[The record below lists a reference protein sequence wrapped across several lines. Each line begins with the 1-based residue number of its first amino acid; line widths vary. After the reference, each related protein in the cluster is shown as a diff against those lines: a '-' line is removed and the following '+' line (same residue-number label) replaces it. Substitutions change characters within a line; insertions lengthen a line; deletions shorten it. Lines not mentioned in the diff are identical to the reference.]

1 MKFGVRE
8 CANIVFR
15 AKQPIRIGTST
26 FQTGQP
32 VLYID
37 TATTSSMEQSTTTVY
52 AQGGRGNARLLA
64 WEGQKT
70 LTFSFTDAL
79 LSPIGFAILSGAGL
93 FKRGNGNQGSET
105 EDLVHFHMTS
115 GANLEVD
122 SNGVGTIDLR
132 NAIAEFG
139 SAAKICIGDAPIYV
153 MAIEEDGSLT
163 GEVYTGTINEDQAAT
178 GKIIITDVA
187 LGTNTSPENAAVL
200 VDYYVDLPG
209 EHVWEA
215 DINPE
220 TFGGNYYVEA
230 DTLFR
235 DQHTGKDL
243 PANLTFPNVRL
254 QSNFTMTFAGTG
266 DPSTFD
272 FTMDA
277 FPDYTYFDR
286 TKKVLA
292 VMQIVDSIALG
303 ADMAAANSDNPVMY
317 HDETIQEKEVHLNDS
332 NETAVELGWNV
343 STFKTI
349 KDAGNNEG
357 ASQANAHEITIL
369 NIGDAVSLKSRLV
382 ILDANGKDIGQEVKP
397 KFEVSSGNTGG
408 AIELDKDG
416 FVVARANTAAST
428 PVIIIA
434 SVEAE
439 NATTT
444 EDTTDTSTKSAY
456 FAITVDDSTV
466 ANG

>member
-15 AKQPIRIGTST
+15 AKQPIRIGTAT
-26 FQTGQP
+26 FQAGQP

-79 LSPIGFAILSGAGL
+79 LSPIGFSILSGAGL
-93 FKRGNGNQGSET
+93 FKRGDGANSAKEGST

-115 GANLEVD
+115 GATLKINSD
-122 SNGVGTIDLR
+122 HTGSIDLR

-139 SAAKICIGDAPIYV
+139 SAASISLDDAPIYI
-153 MAIEEDGSLT
+153 METEDDGSLT
-163 GEVYTGTINEDQAAT
+163 GNIYTGTITNVKDTNNVVVKT
-178 GKIIITDVA
+178 GIIELENIKDSSDKYVEKDV
-187 LGTNTSPENAAVL
+187 PVM
-200 VDYYVDLPG
+200 VDYYIDLPG
-209 EHVWEA
+209 KHVYEA
-215 DINPE
+215 DITPD

-286 TKKVLA
+286 KKKVLA

-303 ADMAAANSDNPVMY
+303 GSGTGADADPVMY
-317 HDETIQEKEVHLNDS
+317 HNDVDEDKDSMLSDS
-332 NETAVELGWNV
+332 NETVTELGSEIGYFKFTDGTDAMTKNLYNINDTIDMRDYLVAKKTSTDVDNIIGEIIPKFNIESGTAVEL
-343 STFKTI
+343 
-349 KDAGNNEG
+349 E
-357 ASQANAHEITIL
+357 
-369 NIGDAVSLKSRLV
+369 
-382 ILDANGKDIGQEVKP
+382 
-397 KFEVSSGNTGG
+397 
-408 AIELDKDG
+408 KDG
-416 FVVARANTAAST
+416 HIRAVKSGTSVVSATIIGTGDTDISVNLTVVVA
-428 PVIIIA
+428 
-434 SVEAE
+434 
-439 NATTT
+439 
-444 EDTTDTSTKSAY
+444 
-456 FAITVDDSTV
+456 
-466 ANG
+466 

>member
-15 AKQPIRIGTST
+15 AKQPIRIGTAT

-37 TATTSSMEQSTTTVY
+37 TATTSSMEQATTTVY

-64 WEGQKT
+64 WEGEKT

-105 EDLVHFHMTS
+105 NDLVHFHMTS
-115 GANLEVD
+115 GASLTI
-122 SNGVGTIDLR
+122 SGTTGTIDLR
-132 NAIAEFG
+132 SAIAEFG
-139 SAAKICIGDAPIYV
+139 TAAAICAEDAPIYV
-153 MAIEEDGSLT
+153 MEIEEDGSLT
-163 GEVYTGTINEDQAAT
+163 GRVYSGEMTIANGVITIANIKLDGAAT
-178 GKIIITDVA
+178 
-187 LGTNTSPENAAVL
+187 TNNAAVM
-200 VDYYVDLPG
+200 VDYYIDLPG
-209 EHVWEA
+209 RHVYEA
-215 DINPE
+215 DITPE

-277 FPDYTYFDR
+277 FPDYTYFDQ

-303 ADMAAANSDNPVMY
+303 ADLAAAQSDDPVMY
-317 HDETIQEKEVHLNDS
+317 HDESDQHAEAAAHDS
-332 NETAVELGWNV
+332 NLTDKELGEDITAITWKSGAV
-343 STFKTI
+343 DSTDAAFLPNI
-349 KDAGNNEG
+349 KDAISFGNYITINTADGEKSLAEFSPVYTLAYGTG
-357 ASQANAHEITIL
+357 ASAAA
-369 NIGDAVSLKSRLV
+369 DALEYVEVTPDGYIVGLK
-382 ILDANGKDIGQEVKP
+382 DTNNTPVKVTAT
-397 KFEVSSGNTGG
+397 F
-408 AIELDKDG
+408 
-416 FVVARANTAAST
+416 TAAST
-428 PVIIIA
+428 
-434 SVEAE
+434 
-439 NATTT
+439 
-444 EDTTDTSTKSAY
+444 
-456 FAITVDDSTV
+456 AITGGNSRTLEVHVVTDGRAS
-466 ANG
+466 G

>member
-15 AKQPIRIGTST
+15 AKQPIRIGTAT

-52 AQGGRGNARLLA
+52 AQGGRGNARLLS
-64 WEGQKT
+64 WEGEKT

-93 FKRGNGNQGSET
+93 FKRGNGQDEGESG
-105 EDLVHFHMTS
+105 DLVHFHMTS
-115 GANLEVD
+115 GANLEYN
-122 SNGVGTIDLR
+122 STSGKATIDLR

-139 SAAKICIGDAPIYV
+139 TAGALCISDAPIYV
-153 MAIEEDGSLT
+153 MEIESDGSLT
-163 GEVYTGTINEDQAAT
+163 GRVYSGTIDIS
-178 GKIIITDVA
+178 GGIITMSNPKLDNASVTQ
-187 LGTNTSPENAAVL
+187 GAAVM
-200 VDYYVDLPG
+200 VDYYIDLPG
-209 EHVWEA
+209 EKVYEA
-215 DINPE
+215 DITPE

-235 DQHTGKDL
+235 DQKTGKDL

-254 QSNFTMTFAGTG
+254 QSNFTITFAGSG

-286 TKKVLA
+286 TKKVLC
-292 VMQIVDSIALG
+292 VLQVVDSIALG
-303 ADMAAANSDNPVMY
+303 AESVAAQADDPVMY
-317 HDETIQEKEVHLNDS
+317 HDNVRQDAEASAHDS
-332 NETAVELGWNV
+332 NITEAEQGADVKRFDWRDGESGTKAVNIPNV
-343 STFKTI
+343 KDAISFSNYVKLLNSQDEEVSLNAYRPDFAFTGATSA
-349 KDAGNNEG
+349 DAGNYLSLSDDG
-357 ASQANAHEITIL
+357 YIVAKAATTA
-369 NIGDAVSLKSRLV
+369 AVYVTATLS
-382 ILDANGKDIGQEVKP
+382 AC
-397 KFEVSSGNTGG
+397 
-408 AIELDKDG
+408 
-416 FVVARANTAAST
+416 TAASGSQNYRT
-428 PVIIIA
+428 L
-434 SVEAE
+434 E
-439 NATTT
+439 
-444 EDTTDTSTKSAY
+444 
-456 FAITVDDSTV
+456 ITVGPQ

>member
-15 AKQPIRIGTST
+15 AKQPVRIGTST
-26 FQTGQP
+26 FQVGQP

-37 TATTSSMEQSTTTVY
+37 TATTSSMEQATTTVY

-64 WEGQKT
+64 WEGEKT

-115 GANLEVD
+115 GASLTV
-122 SNGVGTIDLR
+122 SGTTGTIDLR
-132 NAIAEFG
+132 NAIADFG
-139 SAAKICIGDAPIYV
+139 TNAKICVDDAPIYI
-153 MAIEEDGSLT
+153 MEIEEDGSLT
-163 GEVYTGTINEDQAAT
+163 GRVYSGTVSTANGVVTVTGIKLD
-178 GKIIITDVA
+178 GKDGVT
-187 LGTNTSPENAAVL
+187 NAAVM

-209 EHVWEA
+209 KHVYEA
-215 DINPE
+215 DISPD

-235 DQHTGKDL
+235 DQYTGRDL

-277 FPDYTYFDR
+277 FPGYTYFDKK
-286 TKKVLA
+286 KKVLA
-292 VMQIVDSIALG
+292 AMQIVDTISLG
-303 ADMAAANSDNPVMY
+303 AESAATQADDPVMY
-317 HDETIQEKEVHLNDS
+317 HDEADQHAEAAAHDSFITDIDLGLNVTTFKWNNT
-332 NETAVELGWNV
+332 NETGSKAISLPN
-343 STFKTI
+343 I
-349 KDAGNNEG
+349 KDAVNFANYVTVINNNEQV
-357 ASQANAHEITIL
+357 SL
-369 NIGDAVSLKSRLV
+369 NTLAPVFTATYDGDAATALEYIDLSADGYIVAKK
-382 ILDANGKDIGQEVKP
+382 AT
-397 KFEVSSGNTGG
+397 SG
-408 AIELDKDG
+408 
-416 FVVARANTAAST
+416 T
-428 PVIIIA
+428 PVVVSAELPKKA
-434 SVEAE
+434 SGAKKLSLEVYIGESIPE
-439 NATTT
+439 
-444 EDTTDTSTKSAY
+444 E
-456 FAITVDDSTV
+456 
-466 ANG
+466 GG

>member
-15 AKQPIRIGTST
+15 AKQPVRIGTST
-26 FQTGQP
+26 FQVGQP

-37 TATTSSMEQSTTTVY
+37 TATTSSMEQATTTVY

-64 WEGQKT
+64 WEGEKT

-115 GANLEVD
+115 GASLTV
-122 SNGVGTIDLR
+122 SGTTGTIDLR
-132 NAIAEFG
+132 NAIADFG
-139 SAAKICIGDAPIYV
+139 TNAKICVDDAPIYI
-153 MAIEEDGSLT
+153 MEIEEDGSLT
-163 GEVYTGTINEDQAAT
+163 GRVYSGTVSTANGVVTVTGIKLD
-178 GKIIITDVA
+178 GKDGVT
-187 LGTNTSPENAAVL
+187 NAAVM

-209 EHVWEA
+209 KHVYEA
-215 DINPE
+215 DISPD

-235 DQHTGKDL
+235 DQYTGRDL

-277 FPDYTYFDR
+277 FPGYTYFDKK
-286 TKKVLA
+286 KKVLA
-292 VMQIVDSIALG
+292 AMQIVDTISLG
-303 ADMAAANSDNPVMY
+303 AESAATQADDPVMY
-317 HDETIQEKEVHLNDS
+317 HDEADQHAEAAAHDSFITDIDLGLNVTTFKWNNT
-332 NETAVELGWNV
+332 NETGSKAISLPN
-343 STFKTI
+343 I
-349 KDAGNNEG
+349 KDAVNFANYVTVINNNEQV
-357 ASQANAHEITIL
+357 SL
-369 NIGDAVSLKSRLV
+369 NTLAPVFTATYDGDAATALEYIDLSADGYIVAKK
-382 ILDANGKDIGQEVKP
+382 AT
-397 KFEVSSGNTGG
+397 SG
-408 AIELDKDG
+408 
-416 FVVARANTAAST
+416 T
-428 PVIIIA
+428 PVVVSAELPKKA
-434 SVEAE
+434 SGAKKLSLEVYIGESIPE
-439 NATTT
+439 
-444 EDTTDTSTKSAY
+444 E
-456 FAITVDDSTV
+456 
-466 ANG
+466 GGQG

>member
-15 AKQPIRIGTST
+15 AKQPIRIGTAT

-64 WEGQKT
+64 WEGEKT

-105 EDLVHFHMTS
+105 EDLVHFHMTT
-115 GANLEVD
+115 GANLSI

-132 NAIAEFG
+132 DAIAEFG
-139 SAAKICIGDAPIYV
+139 SAAHICVEDAPIYV
-153 MAIEEDGSLT
+153 MEVEDDGSLT
-163 GEVYTGTINEDQAAT
+163 GKIYSGSVSVSGGIITINNILLDGQNAT
-178 GKIIITDVA
+178 KA
-187 LGTNTSPENAAVL
+187 AAVM

-209 EHVWEA
+209 KHVYEA
-215 DINPE
+215 DITPE

-235 DQHTGKDL
+235 DQYTGKDL

-277 FPDYTYFDR
+277 FPGYTYFDKK
-286 TKKVLA
+286 KKVLA

-303 ADMAAANSDNPVMY
+303 ASAAASQAEDPVMY
-317 HDETIQEKEVHLNDS
+317 HDDVDQHAEAAARDTNI
-332 NETAVELGWNV
+332 TAVEGGANV
-343 STFKTI
+343 RALEWVDGTAGGAKTYTFVNINDAIDFANLI
-349 KDAGNNEG
+349 K
-357 ASQANAHEITIL
+357 AS
-369 NIGDAVSLKSRLV
+369 
-382 ILDANGKDIGQEVKP
+382 DANGKEIEMSTLVPTYTVTGNDAGYISVSADGYIVALKNTP
-397 KFEVSSGNTGG
+397 SSGNNLKVTASLHYQTEGSST
-408 AIELDKDG
+408 INTLSKELNIKVEDSK
-416 FVVARANTAAST
+416 AAM
-428 PVIIIA
+428 
-434 SVEAE
+434 
-439 NATTT
+439 
-444 EDTTDTSTKSAY
+444 
-456 FAITVDDSTV
+456 
-466 ANG
+466 G

>member
-15 AKQPIRIGTST
+15 AKQPVRIGTST
-26 FQTGQP
+26 FQVGQP

-37 TATTSSMEQSTTTVY
+37 TATTSSLEQATTTVY

-64 WEGQKT
+64 WEGEKT

-115 GANLEVD
+115 GASLTVE
-122 SNGVGTIDLR
+122 GTTGTIDLR
-132 NAIAEFG
+132 NAIADFG
-139 SAAKICIGDAPIYV
+139 TNAKICIDDAPIYI
-153 MAIEEDGSLT
+153 MEIEEDGSLT
-163 GEVYTGTINEDQAAT
+163 GRVYSGTVSAT
-178 GKIIITDVA
+178 NGVVTVSGIQLDGKDGAT
-187 LGTNTSPENAAVL
+187 NAAVM

-209 EHVWEA
+209 KHVYEA
-215 DINPE
+215 DIAPD

-235 DQHTGKDL
+235 DQYTGRDL

-277 FPDYTYFDR
+277 FPGYTYFDKK
-286 TKKVLA
+286 KKVLA
-292 VMQIVDSIALG
+292 AMQIVDTISLG
-303 ADMAAANSDNPVMY
+303 AESAAAQADDPVMY
-317 HDETIQEKEVHLNDS
+317 HDEADQHAEAAAHDS
-332 NETAVELGWNV
+332 FITAADRGANVTTFKWNNNETGSRDV
-343 STFKTI
+343 SLPNI
-349 KDAGNNEG
+349 KDAVNFANYVTVINNNEQVSLSTLAPVFTATYGSG
-357 ASQANAHEITIL
+357 ATAATDALEYIDLSADGYIIAKKATTGTPVVVTAELPQKATTPKSLSL
-369 NIGDAVSLKSRLV
+369 NIY
-382 ILDANGKDIGQEVKP
+382 IGEPVPQ
-397 KFEVSSGNTGG
+397 GG
-408 AIELDKDG
+408 QG
-416 FVVARANTAAST
+416 
-428 PVIIIA
+428 
-434 SVEAE
+434 
-439 NATTT
+439 
-444 EDTTDTSTKSAY
+444 
-456 FAITVDDSTV
+456 
-466 ANG
+466 